1 MFKIFSTALRVSPVI
16 LTTVLGFTDN
26 AFGSEAPTVLAE
38 SNQIV
43 TICDQPTS
51 YVKQN
56 IQNPKS
62 DALTQVTSFSQQ
74 WKINPTFI
82 LRNSLTNI
90 EVPAAQRTQD
100 HTFTVADQPTT
111 ISSPEALY
119 RPTQKSDTSTQVTS
133 VSQTTNLAGR
143 SEAVTEKFNI
153 TPPLYSMK
161 ASDLWLDSSSQLLD
175 LSQYYL
181 YNSPIPNKQISQAVT
196 PNPNQPE
203 TPPDKSQYNLFHP
216 TPRKL
221 REFNTDRPN
230 LATSPLTVDAGIFQ
244 IEADV
249 VNYTRKGSDE
259 SGNTRE
265 KFLFASTTLRVGL
278 TNNVEFRLLFQPYNL
293 ARTTF
298 RGTGEVQQNA
308 GLDILRAG
316 SNTNTPTTSRR
327 PGEVQQNAGFD
338 TLQAGFKINIY
349 GNDTYKKPG
358 ATAFGLLPFINI
370 PTARYGLG
378 SNSIE
383 GGLASLFIYKISD
396 TLDLEVQPELDIIKN
411 GESSG
416 YHVESFNVVSL
427 DYQITKPLG
436 TFFEIATRFNNESRF
451 GAIVTFDTG
460 LLINIGNDTQLDI
473 GAFIGLTR
481 AADDINPFLGLSK
494 RF

>member
-1 MFKIFSTALRVSPVI
+1 MFKIFCTALRISPVI
-16 LTTVLGFTDN
+16 LTAILGFTDN
-26 AFGSEAPTVLAE
+26 AFGFEAPTAH
-38 SNQIV
+38 
-43 TICDQPTS
+43 
-51 YVKQN
+51 
-56 IQNPKS
+56 
-62 DALTQVTSFSQQ
+62 
-74 WKINPTFI
+74 
-82 LRNSLTNI
+82 
-90 EVPAAQRTQD
+90 RTQEN
-100 HTFTVADQPTT
+100 TFTVADQPQPTT

-119 RPTQKSDTSTQVTS
+119 RQTQKSDTSTQVTS

-143 SEAVTEKFNI
+143 SEVVTDEFNI
-153 TPPLYSMK
+153 TPPLYSVK
-161 ASDLWLDSSSQLLD
+161 ASDLRLDSGSQLLD

-203 TPPDKSQYNLFHP
+203 TPPDKSQYNLFNP

-221 REFNTDRPN
+221 LRELNTDRPN

-308 GLDILRAG
+308 GLNILRAG

-327 PGEVQQNAGFD
+327 PGEVQENAGFD

-349 GNDTYKKPG
+349 GNDTYTKPG